1 MVRGGI
7 LTKSGDH
14 EGGIAAYEEALEIEP
29 DHLGSNMGIG
39 NVLKTVGRFDESV
52 EAYKQCIKTQ
62 PLFAEAYWSLAN
74 LKTYQFEASEIKQ
87 MEEHVKNEMM
97 QEEHRA
103 FFHIA
108 LANAKEK
115 EKKYDEAWHHF

>member
-14 EGGIAAYEEALEIEP
+14 QGGIAAYEEALKIEP

-52 EAYKQCIKTQ
+52 EAYKQCIKIQ

-74 LKTYQFEASEIKQ
+74 LKTYQFATSEIEQ
-87 MEEHVKNEMM
+87 M
-97 QEEHRA
+97 
-103 FFHIA
+103 
-108 LANAKEK
+108 
-115 EKKYDEAWHHF
+115 